1 MENQSIYA
9 MIGVK
14 GNKCVMRT
22 LFGMTLQCEW
32 SFSSIKEKKM
42 KKNQISKF
50 HITRCELGLYFA

>member
-32 SFSSIKEKKM
+32 SFSSIKEKKNE
-42 KKNQISKF
+42 KKSD
-50 HITRCELGLYFA
+50 L